1 MRICLFSKNYGAL
14 DGCAQSAF
22 DVVTSLTQ
30 SNIDLD
36 ILYNRRF
43 PDIVSYD
50 GIDIKGKFSLY
61 QLPRTNIIDTIF
73 HNKKRI
79 RKIRNLKPDWC
90 IVNGISGHSQRLL
103 FRDNFCDKNI
113 IIIRESPRLCDFKL
127 EKNSLEK
134 MILRM
139 RFYKKYIFVSSNVMD
154 EWKEI
159 LNLNN
164 HQISYIPNCIHE
176 GKARKSAEK
185 SKLELKR
192 ELNFDNQKFN
202 VSCVASIQYR
212 KGQDLIFNNI
222 KDIVDK
228 IPSIHFHIVGKE
240 KKPESEEMLSI
251 ITDKFKNYF
260 TFHGGKQNAIDY
272 IRASDIM
279 LLPSRA
285 EAFPR
290 VTLEAMA
297 VGTPTVISDV
307 DGNTEQIQHNVTGKI
322 FKNEN
327 VNDMISCLHDFHKNS
342 SLISNYSI
350 NAQKYYFQNFSRKI
364 HIQNFKN
371 TVRNFCFKN

>member
-1 MRICLFSKNYGAL
+1 MKICLFSKNYGAL

-30 SNIDLD
+30 SNIDLN

-43 PDIVSYD
+43 PAIDTYD
-50 GIDIKGKFSLY
+50 GVDIRGKFCLY
-61 QLPRTNIIDTIF
+61 QLPRTNIIDAIF
-73 HNKKRI
+73 RNKERI
-79 RKIRNLKPDWC
+79 RKIKSIKPDWC
-90 IVNGISGHSQRLL
+90 IVNGISGHNQRLL
-103 FRDNFCDKNI
+103 FKDDFCNNNI

-134 MILRM
+134 MISRM
-139 RFYKKYIFVSSNVMD
+139 KFYKKYIFVSSNVMN

-164 HQISYIPNCIHE
+164 NQISYIPNCIHE
-176 GKARKSAEK
+176 GKAQESVNK

-222 KDIVDK
+222 KKIVNQ
-228 IPSIHFHIVGKE
+228 IPSIHFHMIGKE
-240 KKPESEEMLSI
+240 KKPESEEMLSM

-260 TFHGGKQNAIDY
+260 TFHGGKDNAIDY
-272 IRASDIM
+272 IRASDTM

-297 VGTPTVISDV
+297 VLTPTIISDV
-307 DGNTEQIQHNVTGKI
+307 DGNTEQIQHNITGKI
-322 FKNEN
+322 FKNED
-327 VNDMISCLHDFHKNS
+327 VDDMISCLYNLYKNP
-342 SLISNYSI
+342 SLISSYSI
-350 NAQKYYFQNFSRKI
+350 NAQKYYFQNFSREI
-364 HIQNFKN
+364 HIQNFKD
-371 TVRNFCFKN
+371 TIVNFCFNN